1 MHRGPITFGTDGA
14 RGIANVGLLP
24 EDALRLGL
32 AAARLFG
39 DPVLIGRDTR
49 LSGGMLAS
57 ALAAGAASG
66 GARVIDAGIL
76 PTPGVAAL
84 APILGAAS
92 AGVVSA
98 SHNPYPDNGIKF
110 FSGEGRKLTAGE
122 ERELEALTGDPSPE
136 RPTKGG
142 IGAVERLDGAAGLYV
157 EGVLSRLRPGAE
169 GTRVLLDCANG
180 AAFEAAPMALAEL
193 GAELTV
199 TGNEPDGTNINDGC
213 GSTHVRSLD
222 ASGHDVAFAFDG
234 DADRVLAKDE
244 KGEVVDGDR
253 IIAVLA
259 RDLAERGALAGGV
272 VVTVMSNLGFFKAMD
287 ALKIPYEVTP
297 VGDRHVAEAMRRTGS
312 SIGGEQSGHV
322 ILSEHVTTGDGIV
335 TALALLD
342 VMSRTGKPLSELA
355 RVMEIYP
362 QELINVTVPDAASA
376 KTLAASE
383 AVENAVLVAEER
395 LGEEGRILLRPSGTE
410 PVVRVMVEH
419 ADEDVCREVCEEVAG
434 VVAEAGVRA

>member
-1 MHRGPITFGTDGA
+1 MQSGPITFGTDGA

-32 AAARLFG
+32 AAARHFG
-39 DPVLIGRDTR
+39 GPVLIGRDTR

-57 ALAAGAASG
+57 ALAAGASSG
-66 GARVIDAGIL
+66 GARVIDAEIL
-76 PTPGVAAL
+76 PTPAIAAL
-84 APILGAAS
+84 APTLGVAA

-110 FSGEGRKLTAGE
+110 FSGEGRKLAAGE
-122 ERELEALTGDPSPE
+122 ERELETLTGDPSPE
-136 RPTKGG
+136 RPTRGG

-157 EGVLSRLRPGAE
+157 EGVLARLRPRAG
-169 GTRVLLDCANG
+169 GTKVLLDCANG

-193 GAELTV
+193 GADLTV
-199 TGNEPDGTNINDGC
+199 TGDEPDGTNINEGC

-253 IIAVLA
+253 IIAILA

-287 ALKIPYEVTP
+287 ALQIPYEVTP
-297 VGDRHVAEAMRRTGS
+297 VGDRHVAEAMRRTGAS
-312 SIGGEQSGHV
+312 VGGEQSGHV

-355 RVMEIYP
+355 RVMEVYP

-383 AVENAVLVAEER
+383 AVENAVLEAEER

>member
-1 MHRGPITFGTDGA
+1 
-14 RGIANVGLLP
+14 
-24 EDALRLGL
+24 
-32 AAARLFG
+32 
-39 DPVLIGRDTR
+39 
-49 LSGGMLAS
+49 
-57 ALAAGAASG
+57 
-66 GARVIDAGIL
+66 
-76 PTPGVAAL
+76 
-84 APILGAAS
+84 
-92 AGVVSA
+92 
-98 SHNPYPDNGIKF
+98 
-110 FSGEGRKLTAGE
+110 
-122 ERELEALTGDPSPE
+122 
-136 RPTKGG
+136 
-142 IGAVERLDGAAGLYV
+142 
-157 EGVLSRLRPGAE
+157 
-169 GTRVLLDCANG
+169 
-180 AAFEAAPMALAEL
+180 
-193 GAELTV
+193 
-199 TGNEPDGTNINDGC
+199 
-213 GSTHVRSLD
+213 VRSLD

-259 RDLAERGALAGGV
+259 WDLAERGALAGGV

-297 VGDRHVAEAMRRTGS
+297 VGDRHVAETMRRTGAS
-312 SIGGEQSGHV
+312 VGGEQSGHV

-355 RVMEIYP
+355 RVMEVYP

-383 AVENAVLVAEER
+383 AVENAVLEAEER